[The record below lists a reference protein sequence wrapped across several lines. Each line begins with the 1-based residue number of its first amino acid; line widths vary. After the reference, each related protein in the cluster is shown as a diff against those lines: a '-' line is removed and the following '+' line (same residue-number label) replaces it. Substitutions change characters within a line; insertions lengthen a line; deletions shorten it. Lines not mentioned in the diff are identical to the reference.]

1 MQYSIAFN
9 TIDHAAGAL
18 FVQDSAGAV
27 RPAAPREILAAAREV
42 VLQEIQRG
50 QPMDSPKLVREFL
63 QPRLNLSLEHEVFGI
78 MYLNPRAELIAYEEE
93 PFRGTL
99 SSAPVYP
106 REVVKAALAHN
117 AASVILAHN
126 HPSGHAEPSAAD
138 INITRQ
144 LRDALALVGT
154 NVLDHLIVGGSKIV
168 SFAEKGIMP

>member
-9 TIDHAAGAL
+9 TIDYAAGAL
-18 FVQDSAGAV
+18 FVQDSAGEV
-27 RPAAPREILAAAREV
+27 RLAAPKEILAAAREV

-50 QPMDSPKLVREFL
+50 QLMDSPKLVREFL
-63 QPRLNLSLEHEVFGI
+63 QLRLNPSLEHEVFGI
-78 MYLNPRAELIAYEEE
+78 LYLNPRAELIAYEE

-99 SSAPVYP
+99 STTPVYP
-106 REVVKAALAHN
+106 REIVKAALAHN

-138 INITRQ
+138 ISMTRQ
-144 LRDALALVGT
+144 LKDALALVGT
-154 NVLDHLIVGGSKIV
+154 TVLDHLVVAGSRIV

>member
-9 TIDHAAGAL
+9 TIDHVTGAL
-18 FVQDSAGAV
+18 FVQDSTGAV
-27 RPAAPREILAAAREV
+27 RPAAPKEILAAARQV
-42 VLQEIQRG
+42 VLLEIQRG

-63 QPRLNLSLEHEVFGI
+63 QLRLNLSLEHELFAV
-78 MYLNPRAELIAYEEE
+78 MYLNPRAELIAYEE

-106 REVVKAALAHN
+106 REIVKAALAHN

-138 INITRQ
+138 INITRH
-144 LRDALALVGT
+144 LKDALALVGT
-154 NVLDHLIVGGSKIV
+154 NVLDHLIVGGGKIV
-168 SFAEKGIMP
+168 SFVEKGIMP

>member
-9 TIDHAAGAL
+9 TNEHATGAL

-27 RPAAPREILAAAREV
+27 RPAAPKEILAAAREV
-42 VLQEIQRG
+42 VLQEVRRG
-50 QPMDSPKLVREFL
+50 QLMDSSKLVREFL
-63 QPRLNLSLEHEVFGI
+63 QLRLNLSLEYEVFGI
-78 MYLNPRAELIAYEEE
+78 MYLNPRAELIAYEE

-106 REVVKAALAHN
+106 REIVKAALAHN

-126 HPSGHAEPSAAD
+126 HPSGHAEPSSAD
-138 INITRQ
+138 ISITR
-144 LRDALALVGT
+144 LLKDALALVGT
-154 NVLDHLIVGGSKIV
+154 TVLDHLVVGGSKIV

>member
-9 TIDHAAGAL
+9 TIAHVAGAL
-18 FVQDSAGAV
+18 FVQDSTGAV
-27 RPAAPREILAAAREV
+27 RPAAPKEILAAAREV
-42 VLQEIQRG
+42 VLLEIQRG
-50 QPMDSPKLVREFL
+50 QPMDSPKFVREFL
-63 QPRLNLSLEHEVFGI
+63 QLRLNLSLEHELFAV
-78 MYLNPRAELIAYEEE
+78 MYLNPRAELIAYEE

-106 REVVKAALAHN
+106 REIVKAALAHN

-144 LRDALALVGT
+144 LKDALALVGT
-154 NVLDHLIVGGSKIV
+154 NVLDHLIVGGGKIV
-168 SFAEKGIMP
+168 SFVEKGIMP

>member
-9 TIDHAAGAL
+9 TNDHAAGAL

-27 RPAAPREILAAAREV
+27 RPAAPKEILAAAREV

-50 QPMDSPKLVREFL
+50 QLMDSPKLVREFL
-63 QPRLNLSLEHEVFGI
+63 QLRLNPSLEHEVFGI
-78 MYLNPRAELIAYEEE
+78 MYLNPRAELIAYEE

-106 REVVKAALAHN
+106 REIVKAALAHN
-117 AASVILAHN
+117 AASVIVAHN

-138 INITRQ
+138 ISMTRQ
-144 LRDALALVGT
+144 LKDALALVGT
-154 NVLDHLIVGGSKIV
+154 NVLDHLVVAGSRIV
-168 SFAEKGIMP
+168 SFAEKGILP